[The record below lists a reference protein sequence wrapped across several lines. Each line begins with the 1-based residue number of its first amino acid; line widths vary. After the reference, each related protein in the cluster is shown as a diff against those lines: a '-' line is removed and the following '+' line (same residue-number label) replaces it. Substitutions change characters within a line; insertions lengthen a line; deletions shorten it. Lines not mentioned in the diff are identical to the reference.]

1 VLSGITV
8 ADGVVYAGSEDK
20 NVYAL
25 RADNG
30 QKLWQFT
37 TGGTVHSG
45 ITVAGGIVYAG
56 STDNNVYA
64 LRA

>member
-1 VLSGITV
+1 MLSGITV

-20 NVYAL
+20 NVHAL

-37 TGGTVHSG
+37 TGG
-45 ITVAGGIVYAG
+45 VAGGIVCAG